1 VVLLIVCLCCRKKD
15 KPKQQQHKDQ
25 GKQSK
30 IETKQSKTST
40 GKSVNPIRKPKNSMN
55 EPPRIDEID
64 EMQQDF
70 QAVDVPDTVDIDEQ
84 DCKALE
90 VPVEQECEGVD
101 VPDTVE
107 EEDYDHKA
115 VEVPASIEEEDCN
128 TIEMSGKKR
137 RTFIKAKEAK
147 KRDTKHKDVSLFHFI
162 FQHQILI

>member
-1 VVLLIVCLCCRKKD
+1 VCCCCRKKD
-15 KPKQQQHKDQ
+15 KPKQPQHKDQ

-40 GKSVNPIRKPKNSMN
+40 GKNAIPMRQPRRIFKKN

-84 DCKALE
+84 DCKPLE

-107 EEDYDHKA
+107 DEDYDHEG
-115 VEVPASIEEEDCN
+115 VEVPASIGEEDDKVP
-128 TIEMSGKKR
+128 GKKR

-147 KRDTKHKDVSLFHFI
+147 KRDKKHKDVS
-162 FQHQILI
+162 